1 MQPSV
6 TVQPYGYG
14 GFGPNSHSQAAVLGV
29 PAQAAMPF
37 MHPSAGRGGGFTSQH
52 NSHLMPQSQYGGT
65 GAQGFMP
72 GFSPS
77 HGFTPGSSGFAP
89 PPNAVSKAAAQP
101 KSDQPMVTIKRVMR
115 PDTNEPTVTISVK
128 KDELNQEISYF

>member
-1 MQPSV
+1 MASSSGAKPTDFVAQANPSYSSQSFNPGQTTTPSAFYSPSFNGGSIQPSV

-72 GFSPS
+72 GLVQVM
-77 HGFTPGSSGFAP
+77 GLRLV
-89 PPNAVSKAAAQP
+89 AVALLHLL
-101 KSDQPMVTIKRVMR
+101 M
-115 PDTNEPTVTISVK
+115 
-128 KDELNQEISYF
+128 L